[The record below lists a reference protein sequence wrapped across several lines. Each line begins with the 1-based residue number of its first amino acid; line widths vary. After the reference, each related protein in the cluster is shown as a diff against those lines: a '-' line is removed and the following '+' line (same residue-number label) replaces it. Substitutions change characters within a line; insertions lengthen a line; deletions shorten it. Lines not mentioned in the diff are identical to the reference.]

1 MKIRTIKNYEEMS
14 KDRLIVSLLKSK
26 CSIAELFNNNLDDD
40 KLSDIKIILN
50 RLRDILDRKY
60 RNEIKK
66 KFAK

>member
-1 MKIRTIKNYEEMS
+1 MS